1 MNTMR
6 FFWMRWGW
14 VLLLLGS
21 TATPPPPPVHPIT
34 ITWPE
39 AEAVVHGQVLVQG
52 RTAVPNFQKAVLDFQ
67 PLPPSSPS
75 ATPMPRG
82 WIPLATLTEPV
93 VRGFLTAWDT
103 QTLPE
108 GPYVLRLRVFL
119 RTGDVLTY
127 QVRVWVGTRPDWVQ
141 VTPRAAVTPPAAEV
155 PLTPETPSMP
165 GTPTPRPWPVAVE
178 PWVPTP
184 SSPHGGNPATW
195 HRALWLG
202 AFLGVGLV
210 ALYWWANAR
219 RA

>member
-21 TATPPPPPVHPIT
+21 TATPPPVHPIT

-39 AEAVVHGQVLVQG
+39 ADAVVRGQVVIQG
-52 RTAVPNFQKAVLDFQ
+52 RTAVPNFQKALLDFQ
-67 PLPPSSPS
+67 PLPPTAPG
-75 ATPMPRG
+75 ATPVPKG

-93 VRGFLTAWDT
+93 VRGPLATWET
-103 QTLPE
+103 QSLPE
-108 GPYVLRLRVFL
+108 GPYLLRLRVFL
-119 RTGDVLTY
+119 RTGDVLEY
-127 QVRVWVGTRPDWVQ
+127 RVRVWIGERPAWIRP
-141 VTPRAAVTPPAAEV
+141 TPRAEATNAPSEERASPA
-155 PLTPETPSMP
+155 TPSP
-165 GTPTPRPWPVAVE
+165 RGTPTPRPWPVAVE

-210 ALYWWANAR
+210 VLYWWVNAR
-219 RA
+219 RV